1 MKIRN
6 GFITNSSSTCF
17 IVSFNTQKSFDEETL
32 VKYPFLK
39 HYGDIMKKVFPSR
52 IENDYYNSVELYEI
66 ENLEEWEAYVR
77 QENYLNDTNEPIE
90 KKLNTYWRR
99 IYRKGK
105 KEIESGKGIACVV
118 LPNYADNEINH
129 LKDLKKKK
137 LITIIEEYED

>member
-66 ENLEEWEAYVR
+66 KNLEEWEDYVR

-90 KKLNTYWRR
+90 KKLNTYWRK
-99 IYRKGK
+99 IYQKGK